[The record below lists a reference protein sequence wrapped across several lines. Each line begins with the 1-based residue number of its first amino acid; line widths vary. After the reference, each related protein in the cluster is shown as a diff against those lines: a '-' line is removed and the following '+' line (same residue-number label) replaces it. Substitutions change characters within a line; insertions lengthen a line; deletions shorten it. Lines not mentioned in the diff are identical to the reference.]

1 MTIEELVDK
10 LYATIRAHVNY
21 DNEFDLPR
29 MELHYRPSFG
39 WELFMTDG
47 NERCAHPDLF
57 YKVHTSPEKA
67 LLENIAYFEKFEK
80 LK

>member
-21 DNEFDLPR
+21 DSEFDLPR
-29 MELHYRPSFG
+29 MQLHYHPTLG

-47 NERCAHPDLF
+47 GAAVTSYELF
-57 YKVHTSPEKA
+57 HKVHKSPEKA
-67 LLENIAYFEKFEK
+67 LLENIAYFEQFERK
-80 LK
+80 

>member
-21 DNEFDLPR
+21 DNEFDLPC
-29 MELHYRPSFG
+29 MQLHYHPTVG
-39 WELFMTDG
+39 WELFMIDG
-47 NERCAHPDLF
+47 GAAVTQRELF
-57 YKVHTSPEKA
+57 YKVHKSPEKA

-80 LK
+80 VK